1 MKKLSILLTVCM
13 CLVLFTTI
21 ASAEP
26 QTTPNGPWVQPNQ
39 KVKLEAFTT
48 IEELG
53 KELKNI
59 ESRSKGR
66 MKLEVAGYSNKD
78 RPIYVA
84 KFGEPSD
91 SKKGIMIQSAI
102 HGDEEAHIISTIDL
116 IKTLATS
123 GNKEVSEMLD
133 KLTIWIVPMLNPDGV
148 MFEVDGERWPQR
160 LNAQNWTPE
169 AWSLPAN
176 TLAPHYYGQRFGIN
190 GFDLN
195 RDYHPNLNFKLN
207 PETKHKPTP
216 TYRGASSQAGF
227 MVAPETHASVSLFK
241 ALKPKLFI
249 DLHHQ
254 YPTYAQST
262 EDNGMNS
269 LQILAEV
276 MSGKGYTDLDGKY
289 YPLDPEVEKLSK
301 QVNSLVYQ
309 KLTQKG
315 NSPTTNITKYGAVNL
330 PGTALGAFTLNGAAI
345 MLYELRGGSIYDTGQ
360 KANGMFV
367 KMVYDGLYE
376 TLKAF
381 VTGEVY
387 QVDPTFYDTDIMPA
401 GPRIKNPHPSN

>member
-13 CLVLFTTI
+13 CLVFFTSF

-26 QTTPNGPWVQPNQ
+26 QSTPNGPWVQPNQ
-39 KVKLEAFTT
+39 TVKLEAFTT

-53 KELKNI
+53 KELEKI
-59 ESRSKGR
+59 EARSKGR
-66 MKLEVAGYSNKD
+66 MKLEVAGYSNKN

-84 KFGEPSD
+84 KFGEPSA
-91 SKKGIMIQSAI
+91 SKTGIMIQSAI
-102 HGDEEAHIISTIDL
+102 HGDEEAHIISTIEL
-116 IKTLATS
+116 IKTLANS
-123 GNKEVSEMLD
+123 GNKEVVEMLD
-133 KLTIWIVPMLNPDGV
+133 KLTIYVVPMLNPDGV

-160 LNAQNWTPE
+160 LNAQNWNPE
-169 AWSLPAN
+169 GWSLPAN
-176 TLAPHYYGQRFGIN
+176 TLAPHYYGQRYGIN

-195 RDYHPNLNFKLN
+195 RDYHPNLDFKLN
-207 PETKHKPTP
+207 SQSNHKPTS

-241 ALKPKLFI
+241 ELKPKLFI

-254 YPTYAQST
+254 YPTYAQSK

-276 MSGKGYTDLDGKY
+276 MSGKGYTDLDGNN

-301 QVNSLVYQ
+301 QVNSLVYK

-315 NSPTTNITKYGAVNL
+315 NSPQTNITKYGAVNL

-367 KMVYDGLYE
+367 KLVYDGLYE

-387 QVDPTFYDTDIMPA
+387 QVDPTIYDTEIMPA
-401 GPRIKNPHPSN
+401 GPRIRNPHQ